1 MTDPAYLTQCR
12 CYIWV
17 YNPNDSLLFICPFQ
31 YHLKTFQY
39 FIVIIIV
46 FTIIIVILLLLLFV
60 VHLTAKVSSN
70 NGLDRSVSG
79 PKVDLERYR
88 VKRSE
93 FGRRPPSSS
102 SEVEGDE
109 AVLSF
114 FLYRPPLVLYTC
126 Y

>member
-1 MTDPAYLTQCR
+1 MPFPVSFENLSVLH
-12 CYIWV
+12 CY
-17 YNPNDSLLFICPFQ
+17 YYCFI
-31 YHLKTFQY
+31 
-39 FIVIIIV
+39 
-46 FTIIIVILLLLLFV
+46 IIIVILLLLLFV